1 MAKCVIFNAGAF
13 DDLIEPIGTDDFVLA
28 ADGGL
33 NHTTRLGIT
42 PHAILGDFD
51 SLGYIPEK
59 AICFPREKDDTDSML
74 AIRIGLEKGYRS
86 FVLYG
91 ALDGPRIDHSV
102 ANFQALQFLAD
113 AGAQGFLVGS
123 QFIATVIKDS
133 SVVLNGT
140 PDSLV
145 SVFCLG
151 ADASG
156 VTLQGLKYPLN
167 NATLSAGFPL
177 GVSNRFAQSRAS
189 ICVEQGS
196 LLILYDRSAGLPEE

>member
-13 DDLIEPIGTDDFVLA
+13 DDLIEPIGADDLVLA

-33 NHTTRLGIT
+33 IHTTRLGIT
-42 PHAILGDFD
+42 PHAVLGDFD
-51 SLGYIPEK
+51 SLGYVPED

-91 ALDGPRIDHSV
+91 ALDGPRIDHSI
-102 ANFQALQFLAD
+102 ANFQALQFLANNS
-113 AGAQGFLVGS
+113 AQGFLVGA
-123 QFIATVIKDS
+123 QFIATVVKNS
-133 SVVLNGT
+133 SLVLNGT
-140 PDSLV
+140 PNGLV
-145 SVFCLG
+145 SVFCMG

-156 VTLQGLKYPLN
+156 ITLQGLKYPLN

-177 GVSNRFAQSRAS
+177 GVSNRFAQARAS

-196 LLILYDRSAGLPEE
+196 LLILYDRKAGLPQ